1 VQQSRAESFVR
12 VLVDIAT
19 RGIST
24 LSTKSIALL
33 LNAIEAFSSDRIY
46 CEKTLQA
53 ASLRI
58 QTLAK
63 GTELLASLPVLGDTD
78 NEEVF
83 TPQAVAVIVT
93 AYQRMGLR
101 DDTLFQALTAV
112 VKAMPPDDFDAQ
124 ALSSIAN
131 AYLVNEVHDDDM
143 FRRLAAAAS
152 RLTADR
158 WNPTAVS
165 LFTNALVQAGMS
177 ELAEDRALLHQLAE
191 VQCAMYAA
199 QGAGV
204 FSSPANVAKL
214 LAAMAQARVQHV
226 RLFTCASVVV
236 GEHLRLEG
244 QQQSSSNLLLP
255 NATPGADKKKGPPAK
270 KKGKADKQELAAR
283 RFMEQATGADLAT
296 IAGALHDAGALQD
309 DLALALMRKVRQL
322 KLVSGDT
329 GALAAAIRA
338 FGPAAA
344 ADSAVAEEVQDFL
357 GKSFSVL
364 PTQSLQSAAS
374 ATRLLAS
381 MREAGWADG
390 AAAAKIT
397 VAICKMSAADLAPL
411 SGEERA
417 ALEEALA
424 GLDMPRHLGPAIAHL
439 KQLREEGGA

>member
-1 VQQSRAESFVR
+1 LTRQQSRAESFVR
-12 VLVDIAT
+12 VFVDIAT

-101 DDTLFQALTAV
+101 DDALFQALTAV
-112 VKAMPPDDFDAQ
+112 VKALPPDGFDAQ

-131 AYLVNEVHDDDM
+131 AYMVNEVHDADM
-143 FRRLAAAAS
+143 FQRLAAAAS
-152 RLTADR
+152 RITADR

-165 LFTNALVQAGMS
+165 LLTNALVQAGMS

-191 VQCAMYAA
+191 VQCDMYAS
-199 QGAGV
+199 QGPGV

-214 LAAMAQARVQHV
+214 LSALAQARVQHV

-236 GEHLRLEG
+236 SEHLRLEG
-244 QQQSSSNLLLP
+244 RQQSSSNLLLP
-255 NATPGADKKKGPPAK
+255 SAAQGAGKNKGTAAK

-283 RFMEQATGADLAT
+283 RFMELATGADLVT
-296 IAGALHDAGALQD
+296 IAGALHDAGTLPE
-309 DLALALMRKVRQL
+309 DLALALMRKARQL

-329 GALAAAIRA
+329 KALAAAIRA
-338 FGPAAA
+338 FAPAAEA
-344 ADSAVAEEVQDFL
+344 AEAAVAKEVQDFL

-364 PTQSLQSAAS
+364 PAQSLQSAAS
-374 ATRLLAS
+374 VTRLVAA

-397 VAICKMSAADLAPL
+397 VAICKMSAQDL

-424 GLDMPRHLGPAIAHL
+424 ALDMPRHLAPAIAHL
-439 KQLREEGGA
+439 KQLREGGQA